1 MSNQMTVSLI
11 ITTYNWPQALSL
23 VLQSAIEQS
32 CLPDEIIVADDGST
46 SDTQALVQQ
55 FSQISPV
62 PVIHAWQEDKG
73 FRLSRSRNNAVKH
86 SKCDYLVFVDGDTV
100 LHKDFI
106 KDHAHFAEKKTFV
119 VGSRVLMP
127 ETETKQFFQKNQFTF
142 SLLKSGASNK
152 LNALH
157 LPLLGKM
164 IATAQNTPVERL
176 IFKVRGCN
184 MAFWRADYL
193 AVNGFNQ
200 AFCGWGREDSEFA
213 LRLFKYGLSMKR
225 VKFAAIQYHLYHPE
239 NDRTGLDEN
248 DVILQKMLSSDSYTC
263 EEGIAQL

>member
-1 MSNQMTVSLI
+1 MSNRPSISLI
-11 ITTYNWPQALSL
+11 ITTYNWPQALAL
-23 VLQSAIEQS
+23 VLQSAIKQS
-32 CLPDEIIVADDGST
+32 LLPDEIIVADDGST
-46 SDTQALVQQ
+46 SETQELVQQ
-55 FSQISPV
+55 FSQTSPV
-62 PVIHAWQEDKG
+62 PIIHAWQEDKG
-73 FRLSRSRNNAVKH
+73 FRLSRSRNNAVKQARG
-86 SKCDYLVFVDGDTV
+86 DYLIFVDGDTV
-100 LHKDFI
+100 LHKDFV
-106 KDHAHFAEKKTFV
+106 KDHARFAEKQTFV

-127 ETETKQFFQKNQFTF
+127 EDETKRFFQQNQFTF
-142 SLLKSGASNK
+142 SLFKSGASNK

-157 LPLLGKM
+157 VPFLGQI
-164 IATAQNTPVERL
+164 IAEARNAPIEQL

-184 MAFWRADYL
+184 MAFWRSDYL

-248 DVILQKMLSSDSYTC
+248 DEILQQMLSSDGYTC
-263 EEGIAQL
+263 ESGINQI